1 MLINTLANALP
12 TPTALSNEAVTS
24 LAVPS
29 NAMLAAAVKASAAR
43 PLAVSGP
50 GAVVCAGAWI
60 GGGYPAGAAGGVGK
74 ATGGYAQGFVGSAQ
88 PQKARFDATNGSNV
102 QSTVQH
108 NTMTRLIP
116 VLPGGVGPHPAREP
130 KPA

>member
-1 MLINTLANALP
+1 MLMNTLASALP
-12 TPTALSNEAVTS
+12 SD
-24 LAVPS
+24 AVPS
-29 NAMLAAAVKASAAR
+29 NAVPSNAVLATAAQAGAAR

-60 GGGYPAGAAGGVGK
+60 GGGAGK
-74 ATGGYAQGFVGSAQ
+74 ATGTYAHGFVDDVR
-88 PQKARFDATNGSNV
+88 PPKVRFDATVGSNV

-130 KPA
+130 APA